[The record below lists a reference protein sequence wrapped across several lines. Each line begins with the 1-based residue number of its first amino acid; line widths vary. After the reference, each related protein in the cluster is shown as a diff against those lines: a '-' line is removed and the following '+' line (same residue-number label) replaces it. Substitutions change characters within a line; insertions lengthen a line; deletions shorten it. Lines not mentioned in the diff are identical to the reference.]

1 MVDQRITK
9 GQRERESR
17 WCLEKRRRDL
27 NNIVED
33 KEEIIIIN
41 MVVLFF
47 SLNKWVPI
55 LYSI

>member
-1 MVDQRITK
+1 MIDQRIAK
-9 GQRERESR
+9 SQRERESR

-47 SLNKWVPI
+47 
-55 LYSI
+55 